1 MPEQTPTPPDPLAMW
16 RDWVGNSERQWN
28 SFLNDMMSTDEFSKS
43 MGRFMDLYLNM
54 QKQLNE
60 SMGRYLN
67 VLNLPTRS
75 DVFSLGDRLSMIEE
89 RLAGI
94 DARLAAIV
102 PAGRAA
108 AASTAPSPAAAVPR
122 PPRTKKPPQA
132 AR

>member
-1 MPEQTPTPPDPLAMW
+1 MPEQIPTPPDPLAMW
-16 RDWVGNSERQWN
+16 RDWVTNSERQWN
-28 SFLNDMMSTDEFSKS
+28 SFLNDMMSTDEFGKS

-75 DVFSLGDRLSMIEE
+75 DVFGLGDRLSMIEA

-94 DARLAAIV
+94 DARLASMA
-102 PAGRAA
+102 PAERT
-108 AASTAPSPAAAVPR
+108 ASAPPSPAANVTR
-122 PPRTKKPPQA
+122 PPRTRKPAQP